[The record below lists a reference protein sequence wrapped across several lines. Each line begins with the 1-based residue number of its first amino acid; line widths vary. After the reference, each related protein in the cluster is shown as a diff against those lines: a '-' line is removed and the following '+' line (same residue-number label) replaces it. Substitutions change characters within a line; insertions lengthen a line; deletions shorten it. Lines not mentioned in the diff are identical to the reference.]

1 MTDNF
6 TSGGLLAG
14 RVAVITG
21 ATRGIGRAIA
31 GLFAAHGASLV
42 LCGRSDDLAAPAG
55 VPDDRVRLIKGDAAD
70 PDVQKEL
77 IRTAREAFGRLDIL
91 VNNAGVLTPGILG
104 MTDMAKVR
112 AMFDLNVH
120 AAINLTQMAARVMAA
135 GKSGSII
142 NLSSIAGLRGAE
154 GMAAYSASKA
164 ALLGFTVAAAKELAP
179 KGVRVNALAPGFIDT
194 GMTRALPEAVF
205 TKTVEGIR
213 MGRPGTPE
221 EVARAALF
229 FASDLSG
236 YVTGQ
241 VLGVDGGMIV

>member
-1 MTDNF
+1 MTLP
-6 TSGGLLAG
+6 TELLAG
-14 RVAVITG
+14 RTAVITG
-21 ATRGIGRAIA
+21 ASRGIGRAIA
-31 GLFAAHGASLV
+31 GLFAAQGASLV
-42 LCGRSDDLAAPAG
+42 LCGRSDDLAAPEG
-55 VPDDRVRLIKGDAAD
+55 MPDGRVRLVKGDAAEA
-70 PDVQKEL
+70 DVQKEL

-104 MTDMAKVR
+104 MTDMTKVR

-154 GMAAYSASKA
+154 GMTAYSASKA
-164 ALLGFTVAAAKELAP
+164 ALIGFTVAAAKELAP
-179 KGVRVNALAPGFIDT
+179 KGIRVNALAPGFIDT
-194 GMTRALPEAVF
+194 AMTRALPEAVF
-205 TKTVEGIR
+205 TKTVEGIG

-236 YVTGQ
+236 YITGQ